1 MGVARVLEIGS
12 KLSREQNLT
21 FKTLRE
27 ALDADESLNSIF
39 NKERSIKKDVDYV
52 SPMEFIK
59 SYIDKAQVTAGTKKD
74 YNNTYNHLEEFQ
86 IYTGKVLTWKSMG
99 YEFYLDMV
107 EFLKTEKI

>member
-59 SYIDKAQVTAGTKKD
+59 SYIDKAQVTAGTKK
-74 YNNTYNHLEEFQ
+74 TTIIL
-86 IYTGKVLTWKSMG
+86 IITWKNFRYTQERS
-99 YEFYLDMV
+99 
-107 EFLKTEKI
+107 